1 MRIEHYYLVLQF
13 LLLFVIVVVTSIAFF
28 TITKHILKPVDNKLK
43 DTKEHLYNLKLRI
56 EQEEQWYLQMQEN
69 NKRLKDEAIEIEK
82 QKYNIIETNKGL
94 QKLDKYL
101 TARGKMLT
109 IKTINNIIDH
119 DTIETSY
126 PIISY
131 D

>member
-1 MRIEHYYLVLQF
+1 MRIEHYYLVLQYI
-13 LLLFVIVVVTSIAFF
+13 LLFVIVVVTSIAFF

-43 DTKEHLYNLKLRI
+43 DTKEQLYNLKLRI

-82 QKYNIIETNKGL
+82 QKYSTIETNKGL

-109 IKTINNIIDH
+109 IKTINSFIDH
-119 DTIETSY
+119 DTIETKN